1 MKEERYNGWTNR
13 ETWACHL
20 WLTNEEGSYKA
31 WMQAA
36 REAKAEAKNNEMA
49 AGILA
54 DMMQEALEEGAP
66 DLPASLYTDLL
77 TGALARINYYEVAAA
92 FLES

>member
-31 WMQAA
+31 WKQAA
-36 REAKAEAKNNEMA
+36 RAAKEEAGDDLA
-49 AGILA
+49 AGVLA
-54 DMMQEALEEGAP
+54 EQMRDALEEGAP
-66 DLPASLYTDLL
+66 ELPASLYTDLL

-92 FLES
+92 FLEN